1 MLPLIDVVF
10 LLLVVF
16 LYAAV
21 TMVRAHVVAVELPEL
36 LTGEAGRLPAVL
48 VVGVD
53 REGEVSVAGEPVD
66 RAELIRRLN
75 ERSAAEEDLEVLVH
89 ADARALHGD
98 VVGVLDAVRAGGLRR
113 VLIVGRDE
121 G

>member
-36 LTGEAGRLPAVL
+36 EAGETERLPAVL

-53 REGEVSVAGEPVD
+53 REGRVSIAGEPID
-66 RAELIRRLN
+66 LAGLLARLDQ
-75 ERSAAEEDLEVLVH
+75 RGAAEEELEVLVH
-89 ADARALHGD
+89 ADARARHGD
-98 VVGVLDAVRAGGLRR
+98 VVGVLEAVRAGGLRR

-121 G
+121 T